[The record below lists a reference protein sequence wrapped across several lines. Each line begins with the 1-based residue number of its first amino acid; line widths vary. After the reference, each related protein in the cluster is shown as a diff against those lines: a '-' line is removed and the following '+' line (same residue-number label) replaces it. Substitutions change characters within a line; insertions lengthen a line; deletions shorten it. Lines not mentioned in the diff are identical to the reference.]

1 MPNEQSAFT
10 HSVFTH
16 LAITHSPYKR
26 YIQMNLRQFALL
38 TAASLL
44 LPIGSAF
51 AVDQTQRVGNL
62 TDSGA
67 NVSTLLAQRSSE
79 NGGRR
84 NGQGKGQWL
93 QQLNLTPEQ
102 QQRIRAIRED
112 AKANNE
118 GLRQQMQQAREQ
130 MRSLSA
136 SNASDNE
143 LRQHHQQVQALQQ
156 QMSNQRFETLLK
168 IRAELTP
175 EQRAQM
181 AQLMEQRKGQ
191 RGNRRARQGENGG
204 RQRGNF

>member
-1 MPNEQSAFT
+1 
-10 HSVFTH
+10 
-16 LAITHSPYKR
+16 
-26 YIQMNLRQFALL
+26 MNLRQFALL